1 MSYPISLD
9 LTGRR
14 VVVVGGGAVATRRV
28 RGLVAAGADVLVI
41 APAISAEIHALDVS
55 IAERSYVDGDLAE
68 AWFAQACTDEPAVND
83 AVSAEAERLRIPCV
97 RADLVSA
104 GTARTPAVARSGP
117 VTVAVTADDPSV
129 SRDLTA
135 AISALLDTG
144 ELSAKPRRTKG
155 SVALVGGG
163 PGDPE
168 LITVRGRRL
177 LAAADVVVADRLGPR
192 DLLDT
197 VTAEIVDVGKT
208 PYKKHGATQQEI
220 NDLLVERARRGQAV
234 VRLKGGDPFVFGRGG
249 EEVAACVAAG
259 IPVQVV
265 PGVTSAVAGPSA
277 AGIPLTHRGIAAD
290 FTVVSAHLAAHS
302 AHGSARG
309 LAPHGP
315 STVDWDALARGSS
328 TLVVLM
334 GMERLELLSKTL
346 IAGGR
351 NGATPAAVVQNA
363 TLPDQ
368 RVLVSTLDSL
378 AADAKSAGMGSPAV
392 VVIGEVVKLRV

>member
-1 MSYPISLD
+1 
-9 LTGRR
+9 
-14 VVVVGGGAVATRRV
+14 VA
-28 RGLVAAGADVLVI
+28 
-41 APAISAEIHALDVS
+41 
-55 IAERSYVDGDLAE
+55 
-68 AWFAQACTDEPAVND
+68 
-83 AVSAEAERLRIPCV
+83 AEAERLRIHCV
-97 RADLVSA
+97 RADLAAA

-117 VTVAVTADDPSV
+117 VTVAVTADDPAR
-129 SRDLTA
+129 SRDLA
-135 AISALLDTG
+135 AAVSALLDTG

-192 DLLDT
+192 ALLDA

-220 NDLLVERARRGQAV
+220 NDLLVDRARRGQAV

-265 PGVTSAVAGPSA
+265 PGVSSAVAGPSA

-290 FTVVSAHLAAHS
+290 FTVVSAHLATHS
-302 AHGSARG
+302 
-309 LAPHGP
+309 P
-315 STVDWDALARGSS
+315 STVDWNALAGGSS

-334 GMERLELLSKTL
+334 GMERLDLLSKTL

-351 NGATPAAVVQNA
+351 AGETPAAVVQNA
-363 TLPDQ
+363 TLPNQ

-378 AADAKSAGMGSPAV
+378 AADAETAGMGSPAV
-392 VVIGEVVKLRV
+392 VVIGEVVRLRG

>member
-1 MSYPISLD
+1 MSYPVSLD

-14 VVVVGGGAVATRRV
+14 AVVVGGGAVATRRV
-28 RGLVAAGADVLVI
+28 VGLVEAGADVLVV
-41 APAISAEIHALDVS
+41 APSVSPTIRQLDVS
-55 IAERSYVDGDLAE
+55 VAERSYVDGDLAE
-68 AWFAQACTDEPAVND
+68 AWFAQACTDDPAVNE
-83 AVSAEAERLRIPCV
+83 AVCAEAERLRIPCV
-97 RADLVSA
+97 RADLASA

-117 VTVAVTADDPSV
+117 ITVAVTANDPSM
-129 SRDLTA
+129 SRDLIA
-135 AISALLDTG
+135 SISTMLDTG
-144 ELSAKPRRTKG
+144 ELSARPRRRPG

-192 DLLDT
+192 ELLET
-197 VTAEIVDVGKT
+197 VTAEIIDVGKT

-220 NDLLVERARRGQAV
+220 NDLLVERAGRGQAV

-290 FTVVSAHLAAHS
+290 FTVVSAHLAAN
-302 AHGSARG
+302 A
-309 LAPHGP
+309 P
-315 STVDWDALARGSS
+315 STVDWDALAGGSS

-346 IAGGR
+346 IAAGR
-351 NGATPAAVVQNA
+351 AGTTPAAVVQNA
-363 TLPDQ
+363 TLPNQ
-368 RVLVSTLDSL
+368 RVMVSTLDSL
-378 AADAKSAGMGSPAV
+378 AADAVRAGMGSPAV
-392 VVIGEVVKLRV
+392 VVIGEVVNLRP

>member
-1 MSYPISLD
+1 MSYPVSLD

-14 VVVVGGGAVATRRV
+14 AVVVGGGAVAARRV
-28 RGLVAAGADVLVI
+28 AGLVGAGADVQVI
-41 APAISAEIHALDVS
+41 APSVSPAIRKLDVS
-55 IAERSYVDGDLAE
+55 IVERSYADGDLTE
-68 AWFAQACTDEPAVND
+68 AWFAQACTDDPAVNE
-83 AVSAEAERLRIPCV
+83 AVCAEAERLRIPCV
-97 RADLVSA
+97 RADLASA
-104 GTARTPAVARSGP
+104 GTARTPAVARSGGI
-117 VTVAVTADDPSV
+117 TVAVTADDPSM

-135 AISALLDTG
+135 EISKLLDTG
-144 ELSAKPRRTKG
+144 SLFARPGRVRQG

-192 DLLDT
+192 ELLDT
-197 VTAEIVDVGKT
+197 VTAEVIDVGKT

-220 NDLLVERARRGQAV
+220 NDILVERARRGQAV

-290 FTVVSAHLAAHS
+290 FTVVSAHLAAQS
-302 AHGSARG
+302 T
-309 LAPHGP
+309 

-351 NGATPAAVVQNA
+351 AGTTPVAVVQNA

-378 AADAKSAGMGSPAV
+378 AADAESAGMGSPAV
-392 VVIGEVVKLRV
+392 VVIGEVVKLRP